1 MVRPHLEYCSTVW
14 SPSSVAEV
22 KKEESI
28 QRRTTKM
35 VNSVSENSYP
45 ARLRVLGMPTLEF
58 RRLRYDMIQ
67 VFRFLRGIDKIDHSK
82 LFELANDN
90 RTRGH
95 SLRLKKE
102 SKTNLRK
109 NSFTQRVVAP
119 GNSLSEEIV
128 SAPSVD
134 SFKHRL
140 NKFWKDHPLKFE
152 PSFFN

>member
-22 KKEESI
+22 KKVESI

-45 ARLRVLGMPTLEF
+45 ARLRVLGMQTLEF

-102 SKTNLRK
+102 RSKTNLRK
-109 NSFTQRVVAP
+109 NSFTQSCGTREQLIRR
-119 GNSLSEEIV
+119 NSLSAIC
-128 SAPSVD
+128 
-134 SFKHRL
+134 
-140 NKFWKDHPLKFE
+140 
-152 PSFFN
+152 